1 MSALAFIGRA
11 ARNPAAWLAA
21 ATVGIALT
29 LYAHDADGAF
39 AIYDG
44 AWYGHFAEYHPFHS
58 ILPHHPLFHAIALG
72 LTELLRLAHVVHPG
86 HVAIRLVAGIGGA
99 LVLLQIARLAG
110 PERRWAGAAFAF
122 VVFATRGFI
131 AEAATGENLLPA
143 IASALLLL
151 ECAAAPAPS
160 LLRVGAALTLAACM
174 RQDSLFLVPG
184 MLIAFGPALPRGRR
198 LAPVAKML
206 AVAGV
211 ATLAFYLLV
220 FFFVSRVV
228 GEDVWDYFTR
238 FGRTARWNAPGATLG
253 QHVAF
258 HYASAGLAIVGRL
271 WEHALPHILVAAAWV
286 GVVLVAMRLLRG
298 NDGSRRYAAAVLVTI
313 AIRTPFYAWFEPQ
326 NFEWQ
331 LLPMVLLAA
340 LGARLARGVPRTSP
354 RARAAAIAALVLTG
368 VLVLAVHAPNTWEL
382 RQRRFATAVEKAV
395 AAAGDGAYYI
405 VIDKN
410 AMIGVEMKL
419 QEHKQLDQP
428 YGVTAD
434 ALGDLALAKRAELEK
449 KGQGR
454 RPIVVIGDRF
464 IETGM
469 PWDLLHA
476 GEGFTAFDTP
486 PPPKVRIVKHE
497 GKAFAAI
504 LDP

>member
-1 MSALAFIGRA
+1 MSALASIGRILS
-11 ARNPAAWLAA
+11 NPAAWLAA
-21 ATVGIALT
+21 ATFGIALV

-44 AWYGHFAEYHPFHS
+44 AWYGHFAECHPFHS
-58 ILPHHPLFHAIALG
+58 ILPHHPLFHVIALG
-72 LTELLRLAHVVHPG
+72 VTQILRLAHVVHPG

-131 AEAATGENLLPA
+131 AEAATGENVLPA
-143 IASALLLL
+143 IATALLLL
-151 ECAAAPAPS
+151 ECAAAPVPS
-160 LLRVGAALTLAACM
+160 LFKVGAALAVAACM
-174 RQDSLFLVPG
+174 RQDSLFLIPG
-184 MLIAFGPALPRGRR
+184 MLVALLPALPPGRR
-198 LAPVAKML
+198 LAPVAKMV
-206 AVAGV
+206 AAAGV
-211 ATLAFYLLV
+211 VTLGFYLLV
-220 FFFVSRVV
+220 FLFVSRVV
-228 GEDVWDYFTR
+228 SEDLWDYFTR
-238 FGRTARWNAPGATLG
+238 FGRTARWNAPGATVG

-258 HYASAGLAIVGRL
+258 HYASCGLAIVGRL

-286 GVVLVAMRLLRG
+286 AVVLVAMRLLRG
-298 NDGSRRYAAAVLVTI
+298 SDGSRRFTAAVLVTI
-313 AIRTPFYAWFEPQ
+313 GIRTPFYAWFEPQ

-340 LGARLARGVPRTSP
+340 LGARLARGVPRTSA
-354 RARAAAIAALVLTG
+354 RARRAGIAALALTG
-368 VLVLAVHAPNTWEL
+368 VLVLRVHAPNTSEL
-382 RQRRFATAVEKAV
+382 RQRRFATAVEKAL
-395 AAAGDGAYYI
+395 AAAGEGAYYI

-428 YGVTAD
+428 YGVTVD
-434 ALGDLALAKRAELEK
+434 ALADLALAKRAELEK
-449 KGQGR
+449 RGQGS

-476 GEGFTAFDTP
+476 GEGFAAFETP